1 MEAKPITVRSITAE
15 AFYTAHGRQLGL
27 KLEAGE
33 AGLNRNI
40 RESTINRP
48 GLALAGFFRYFAW
61 MRIQV
66 VGKAETAYLK
76 SLPANE
82 RRRRIQEF
90 FQRRV
95 PCVIFSRN
103 IRPSREFS
111 EEADAYRIPLFR
123 SPLVTGSLINSAT
136 LMLDMEFAPKITEH
150 GTMVDILGI
159 GVLIKGESGV
169 GKSECALA
177 LLERGYSL
185 VSDDVSR
192 VYVLDG
198 RELMASSP
206 DETRYLMEVRGLGLI
221 DVGRVF
227 GVGAIRT
234 EKRIDLVVTLQD
246 QRKMEDVERVGMEQ
260 EFHVILGIRVPHVCI
275 PVSPGRDLARLV
287 EVAALDQK
295 LKTMGHNTA
304 KEFNN
309 RLIAKMRGEAME

>member
-1 MEAKPITVRSITAE
+1 MEPKPTTLKAITAE
-15 AFYTAHGRQLGL
+15 EFYTAHGRQLGL
-27 KLEAGE
+27 KLEAGQ
-33 AGLNRNI
+33 AGLNRKI
-40 RESTINRP
+40 HEATINRP

-61 MRIQV
+61 ARVQV
-66 VGKAETAYLK
+66 LGNAEKTYLK
-76 SLPANE
+76 SLSSPE
-82 RRRRIQEF
+82 RRGRIRDF

-95 PCVIFSRN
+95 PCVVFSRN
-103 IRPSREFS
+103 IQPTREFL
-111 EEADAYRIPLFR
+111 EEADAYRVPVFR
-123 SPLVTGSLINSAT
+123 SPLVTGRLINSAT
-136 LMLDMEFAPKITEH
+136 LMLDLDFAPKMTEH

-185 VSDDVSR
+185 VSDDVTR
-192 VYVLDG
+192 MYVLDG

-206 DETRYLMEVRGLGLI
+206 EETRYLMEVRGLGLI

-234 EKRIDLVVTLQD
+234 EKRVDLVVTLRD
-246 QRKMEDVERVGMEQ
+246 AGKMEDVERVGMEQ
-260 EFHVILGIRVPHVCI
+260 EFQEILGIAVPHVQI

-304 KEFNN
+304 KEFND
-309 RLIAKMRGEAME
+309 RLIARMRNEARG

>member
-1 MEAKPITVRSITAE
+1 MQSKPIAVKAITAE
-15 AFYTAHGRQLGL
+15 EFYTAHGHQLGL
-27 KLEAGE
+27 KLEAGQT
-33 AGLNRNI
+33 GLNRKI
-40 RESTINRP
+40 LEATVNRP

-61 MRIQV
+61 ARVQV
-66 VGKAETAYLK
+66 IGNAEKSYLK
-76 SLPANE
+76 SLSSTE
-82 RRRRIQEF
+82 RRCRIRDV
-90 FQRRV
+90 FQRHV
-95 PCVIFSRN
+95 PCVVFARN
-103 IRPSREFS
+103 IQPSREFL
-111 EEADAYRIPLFR
+111 EEADAYRVPLFR
-123 SPLVTGSLINSAT
+123 SPMLTGRLINSVT
-136 LMLDMEFAPKITEH
+136 LMLDMDFAPKMTEH

-185 VSDDVSR
+185 VSDDVTR

-198 RELMASSP
+198 RDLIASSP

-234 EKRIDLVVTLQD
+234 EKRVDLVVTLQD
-246 QRKMEDVERVGMEQ
+246 AHKVENVERVGMEQ
-260 EFHVILGIRVPHVCI
+260 EFQEILGIAVPHVCI

-304 KEFNN
+304 KEFND
-309 RLIAKMRGEAME
+309 RLIARMRSEAKG